1 MSIPKSSSR
10 QNNNSVKSLIPA
22 DMDST
27 EQDNNSLQSEVNMEQ
42 LLQALAAG
50 VPTQSAEIERLKT
63 WKQDLQWVFQFLG
76 NRRVLI
82 AVIEPGTF
90 ALRYA
95 NAAFCRL
102 AGWEGT
108 PLGSGE
114 FGGLFAGMGIT
125 LLELF
130 EEWDGKTAEQLYR
143 RHVLHWVFKQSYQ
156 IDLAALR
163 VLDEP
168 VMAQGERI

>member
-1 MSIPKSSSR
+1 
-10 QNNNSVKSLIPA
+10 
-22 DMDST
+22 
-27 EQDNNSLQSEVNMEQ
+27 MEQ

-50 VPTQSAEIERLKT
+50 VPTQSADIERLKT
-63 WKQDLQWVFQFLG
+63 WKQDLQWLFQFLG

-108 PLGSGE
+108 PFGKCGQI
-114 FGGLFAGMGIT
+114 GGLFAGMGIT
-125 LLELF
+125 LLATVRGL
-130 EEWDGKTAEQLYR
+130 GRPNSRQSCTAAI
-143 RHVLHWVFKQSYQ
+143 VLHWVFKQSYQ
-156 IDLAALR
+156 IDLEALR

-168 VMAQGERI
+168 VLACSKKSSTP